1 MTDFATSNIAGVNVS
16 QVYEE
21 TTTGYNRYTDTI
33 PFALGTMC
41 WGSDGTAWV
50 FVKYGTG
57 GSTGAGYVLTFD
69 EDFLAVMMSNS
80 VGALGDKIGVAG
92 ATATVDQYGWA
103 QVYGVVDT
111 LYTAGATSANTA
123 LASTSTAG
131 KIDDATGTGTKNLS
145 GIILTTAAGSA
156 TTAPGVLNWPVIGS
170 TN

>member
-1 MTDFATSNIAGVNVS
+1 MTDFATSNVAGVNVS

-21 TTTGYNRYTDTI
+21 TTTGYNSYTDTI

-156 TTAPGVLNWPVIGS
+156 TTAPGVLSWWS
-170 TN
+170 R